1 MTRKSW
7 IDVMF
12 IPAWRKW
19 RIVIVIANCSVLAA
33 EGVAGTVSMNSRS

>member
-1 MTRKSW
+1 
-7 IDVMF
+7 MF

-33 EGVAGTVSMNSRS
+33 ERVAGAVSMTPW